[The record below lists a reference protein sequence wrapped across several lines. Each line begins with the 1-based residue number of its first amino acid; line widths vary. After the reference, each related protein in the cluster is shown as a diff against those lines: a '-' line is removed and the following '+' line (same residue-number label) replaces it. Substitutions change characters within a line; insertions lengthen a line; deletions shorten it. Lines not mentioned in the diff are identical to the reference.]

1 MPGALMRIVSL
12 IPLTKRAK
20 QIVKQH
26 GERWEVVSSRVYV
39 LFAERRGPWLYVQ
52 PLTEERAPAN
62 DLRAARVESACRWV
76 HEFNDD
82 NFKVAP

>member
-1 MPGALMRIVSL
+1 MRVVSL

-26 GERWEVVSSRVYV
+26 GERWEAVRSEPRV
-39 LFAERRGPWLYVQ
+39 LFSDLAGPWLYVQ

-62 DLRAARVESACRWV
+62 DIRAAKIESACRWV
-76 HEFNDD
+76 HEFNDE

>member
-1 MPGALMRIVSL
+1 MRIVTL

-26 GERWEVVSSRVYV
+26 GERWEAIEQRQRV
-39 LFAERRGPWLYVQ
+39 LFTDQAGPWLHVQ
-52 PLTEERAPAN
+52 PITEDRAPAAN
-62 DLRAARVESACRWV
+62 MRAARIESASRWV
-76 HEFNDD
+76 HEFSDE

>member
-1 MPGALMRIVSL
+1 MVEAMRIVSL
-12 IPLTKRAK
+12 LPLTKRAK

-26 GERWEVVSSRVYV
+26 GERWEVVLRWDAVQFSNKP
-39 LFAERRGPWLYVQ
+39 GPWLMVQ

-62 DLRAARVESACRWV
+62 DVRSARLETASRWV
-76 HEFNDD
+76 HEFNDE

>member
-1 MPGALMRIVSL
+1 MRVVTL

-26 GERWEVVSSRVYV
+26 GERWEVIVSQDNVI
-39 LFAERRGPWLYVQ
+39 FAGSTPGPWIYVQ
-52 PLTEERAPAN
+52 PLTEERAPASN
-62 DLRAARVESACRWV
+62 IRDARLESASRWV
-76 HEFNDD
+76 HEFSDE

>member
-1 MPGALMRIVSL
+1 MRIVSL

-26 GERWEVVSSRVYV
+26 GERWEVVRKEARV
-39 LFAERRGPWLYVQ
+39 LFSDNGGPWLYVQ
-52 PLTEERAPAN
+52 PLTEERAPATTIQ
-62 DLRAARVESACRWV
+62 AARIESATRWV
-76 HEFNDD
+76 HEFNDE

>member
-1 MPGALMRIVSL
+1 VRVVTL
-12 IPLTKRAK
+12 IPLDKPAR

-26 GERWEVVSSRVYV
+26 GERWEVVRREMCV
-39 LFAERRGPWLYVQ
+39 LFSDSPGPWLYVQ
-52 PLTEERAPAN
+52 PLTEDRAPADN
-62 DLRAARVESACRWV
+62 ARAARVDSAARWV

>member
-1 MPGALMRIVSL
+1 MRVVTL
-12 IPLTKRAK
+12 IPLSKRAK
-20 QIVKQH
+20 QIVRQH
-26 GERWEVVSSRVYV
+26 GERWEVVSRGMRV
-39 LFAERRGPWLYVQ
+39 LFSSSDGPWLLVQ

-62 DLRAARVESACRWV
+62 DVRAARVETASRWV

>member
-1 MPGALMRIVSL
+1 MQALTL

-26 GERWEVVSSRVYV
+26 GERWEVVNKRDRV
-39 LFAERRGPWLYVQ
+39 LFSDKDGPWLYVQ
-52 PLTEERAPAN
+52 PLTEERAPADN
-62 DLRAARVESACRWV
+62 ARAARIESAARWV
-76 HEFNDD
+76 HAFNDE